1 MPCRTGTEVQQG
13 AAVLAL
19 GYSGPE
25 VTEAVLE
32 EMQPLLEESLSDRA
46 RVSADSGGLY
56 NILSSA
62 VRLLPL
68 IVCLM

>member
-1 MPCRTGTEVQQG
+1 MQQG

-25 VTEAVLE
+25 LTEAVLE
-32 EMQPLLEESLSDRA
+32 EMQPLLEECLSDRA

-68 IVCLM
+68 FY